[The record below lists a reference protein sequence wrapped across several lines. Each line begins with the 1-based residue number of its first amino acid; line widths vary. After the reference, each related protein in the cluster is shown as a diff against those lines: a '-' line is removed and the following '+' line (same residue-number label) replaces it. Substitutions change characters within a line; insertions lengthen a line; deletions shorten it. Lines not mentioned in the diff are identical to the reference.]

1 MRSRITP
8 RITNAVQKINGI
20 QSRNFPCV
28 REKLRDRTRRVTLSL
43 FRITNLLFPVQCLS
57 PRIFADVRNSKKHWP
72 SFLVCF
78 SYVLD
83 RDEKRWR
90 AEERFRNSD
99 MHSLHPHIRWCFFV
113 RRSTI
118 FDGARWT
125 DGDFRLLFMLTR
137 VRLFTFSIG
146 FL

>member
-1 MRSRITP
+1 MRYRKSTEFRVVISHVYAKSCEIVREEWRCHYLESRI
-8 RITNAVQKINGI
+8 
-20 QSRNFPCV
+20 
-28 REKLRDRTRRVTLSL
+28 
-43 FRITNLLFPVQCLS
+43 LLFPVQCLS
-57 PRIFADVRNSKKHWP
+57 PRIFADVRNSKKRWP

-78 SYVLD
+78 SCVLD

-99 MHSLHPHIRWCFFV
+99 MHSLHPHIRWCFSV

-125 DGDFRLLFMLTR
+125 DGDFRLLFTLTR